1 MDYNSLEY
9 LKRKIKR
16 TYKRYTGE
24 RTDEAATIEDVAR
37 FFNIPVCV
45 VNRDDFKI
53 LNIDFKTPAIEMINT
68 QTNTTY
74 KAAYTS
80 EARLFNCGGGP
91 IRFNSVIMTSPQC
104 EQESL
109 YYIGSETP
117 IISRM
122 IFKNNDKKL
131 AFVREYPNYISLFS
145 LSDGT
150 GFEIKYTQDIV
161 VGDQMQEQILLTKRY
176 IVNEKS
182 PDRYDTFEHL
192 YTYSSNL
199 WIPRN
204 GHQDKYNYETSNGAV
219 YGIREYEQE
228 GLCGYLN
235 GVCFENANRSDVK
248 QLFPS
253 SMSDEQYLVLKS
265 GKFVSFAVFEC
276 NVDGI
281 RHTIIITK
289 DENNIKIKHKSVKY
303 HYDDGLNIEN
313 LDDEEFTLPLFS
325 KGNISLEEI
334 ENIMVAIEFKFEN
347 KKLAR
352 IIANELS
359 IFGKKIAIRK
369 CKMEEE
375 QDLLAPKEFIYEP
388 FEAIE
393 TLIGENKEEY
403 FRLAEEQFRMAT
415 DLKSSLEQGKTRVL
429 DRK

>member
-24 RTDEAATIEDVAR
+24 RTDETATIEDVAK

-53 LNIDFKTPAIEMINT
+53 VNIDFKIPAIEMFNT
-68 QTNTTY
+68 KTNTTY
-74 KAAYTS
+74 KATYTS
-80 EARLFNCGGGP
+80 DAKLFNYWGGKVK
-91 IRFNSVIMTSPQC
+91 FNRVIMASPQC

-122 IFKNNDKKL
+122 VFRNNDKKL
-131 AFVREYPNYISLFS
+131 VFVRENPNYISLFS

-150 GFEIKYTQDIV
+150 GFEIQYAQDIIV
-161 VGDQMQEQILLTKRY
+161 KEQMQEQILLTKRY
-176 IVNEKS
+176 IVNEKN
-182 PDRYDTFEHL
+182 RYDTFEQL

-199 WIPRN
+199 WVPRN
-204 GHQDKYNYETSNGAV
+204 GHQDKYTYETTSGV
-219 YGIREYEQE
+219 IYGIKEFEQE
-228 GLCGYLN
+228 DLCRYLN
-235 GVCFENANRSDVK
+235 GICFENANRSDIERF
-248 QLFPS
+248 FPNNMNANYPTS
-253 SMSDEQYLVLKS
+253 NLGNFASY
-265 GKFVSFAVFEC
+265 AVFEC
-276 NVDGI
+276 NVDDI

-313 LDDEEFTLPLFS
+313 LDDEEFALPLFS
-325 KGNISLEEI
+325 KGNISIEEI
-334 ENIMVAIEFKFEN
+334 ENIMGVIEFKFEN

-359 IFGKKIAIRK
+359 AFGKKIAFRK

-429 DRK
+429 DKK